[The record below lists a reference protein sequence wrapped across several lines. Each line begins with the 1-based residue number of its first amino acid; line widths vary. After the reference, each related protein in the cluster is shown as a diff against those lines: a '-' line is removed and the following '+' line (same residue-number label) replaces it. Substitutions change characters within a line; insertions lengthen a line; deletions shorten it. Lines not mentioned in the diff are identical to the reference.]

1 MKHFVFKNKV
11 ELVNGSVGKGV
22 CYQALMMAWSL
33 EPTRWEENGFL
44 EVSSRLCVYT
54 LIVILHHIK
63 TN

>member
-22 CYQALMMAWSL
+22 CYQAWSL

-54 LIVILHHIK
+54 LIDILHHIK